1 MLLFQPSPGGEMA
14 VQGRRTFLAGL
25 GASLGLSLGALSG
38 ATAAHGQIRASASDL
53 ERLLGKKLP
62 TRLTALLPDEVFE
75 GASFLRKL
83 MALEAEAKM
92 LRLPPSILT
101 RGERQLPLDPD
112 RLYELALPRAVA
124 LIDRSEFRNLPFA
137 NKAGE
142 LLALLHRS
150 QHEVPE
156 GFRQAPL
163 TLDTSSTLSLADQ
176 AVSAPVLAGP
186 ELGSTVPAESG
197 ESRGDVGKDDDGR
210 DAPPEPITINRSL
223 KFDALADEYLALY
236 KAAELKAEHQST
248 FDWHLAMIRKSRER
262 YDGVAR
268 STGVPWYFT
277 AIVHGMEASFN
288 FRAHLH
294 NGDFPLSARTR
305 QVPSGRPLRWLP
317 PSDWES
323 SAGDALRLMGFAGA
337 QDWSLP
343 RLLYRLEAFNGFGY
357 RRMGRATPYL
367 WSFTSNYDRGKFV
380 ADGKFN
386 AKARSQQCGGAALLK
401 LLEASGEVSFG

>member
-1 MLLFQPSPGGEMA
+1 MLPFQPLPTKVETL
-14 VQGRRTFLAGL
+14 QGRRRFLAGL
-25 GASLGLSLGALSG
+25 GASLGTLASAS
-38 ATAAHGQIRASASDL
+38 AASAQIRASASDL
-53 ERLLGKKLP
+53 EKLLGKKLP
-62 TRLTALLPDEVFE
+62 TQLTALLPDEVFE
-75 GASFLRKL
+75 GATFLRKL
-83 MALEAEAKM
+83 MALEAEAKV

-101 RGERQLPLDPD
+101 RGEGQLPLDPD

-137 NKAGE
+137 NKAGD
-142 LLALLHRS
+142 LLAMLHRS

-156 GFRQAPL
+156 FFRPAPV
-163 TLDTSSTLSLADQ
+163 TLEGSSTLSLADQ
-176 AVSAPVLAGP
+176 AVTAPVLALP
-186 ELGSTVPAESG
+186 SLGSPVAESG
-197 ESRGDVGKDDDGR
+197 EGKDD
-210 DAPPEPITINRSL
+210 APEPIAINRSL
-223 KFDALADEYLALY
+223 KFDALSDEYVALY
-236 KAAELKAEHQST
+236 KAAELRPEHQAT

-262 YDGVAR
+262 YQGVTA

-288 FRAHLH
+288 FRSHLH

-305 QVPSGRPLRWLP
+305 QVPAGRPLRWLP

-343 RLLYRLEAFNGFGY
+343 RVLYRLEAFNGFGY

-401 LLEASGEVSFG
+401 LLEAAGEVSFG